1 MTFEEIKG
9 LDNKQPHIISEILA
23 EPFTAKDFLKVKGY
37 TITEGPAL
45 DTLRL
50 IVKSLDELHPNNWDF
65 EYAVHADH
73 IDLRSIY
80 ILFDVI
86 NITNSN
92 DDHHIIRDLLMRLS
106 ILSDNPEKQ
115 GFGLYNICGTRLTMT
130 KEEITSNYLHS
141 HLSSVN
147 IDSQDRQS
155 FTFQSFCTGS
165 GEINGYM
172 DRFNTRKNQT
182 TITDLLLQLYTLVS
196 WESIEGTPYM
206 NMRDIRFQDG
216 SGGGRSTQ
224 LRRVNQSNTPFIE
237 KAIPILEKIPNSFIF
252 EIDPKDPTN
261 LLVRITDIGQ
271 KALFEDAQLQ
281 EYVVTE
287 YQGSMY
293 IYADVQYKIQM
304 DSNTWQ
310 PRYTP
315 TEVIKFRGEN
325 RTFKIYSEE
334 QKTEQDDK
342 SSNITK
348 QFTNEYWNGL
358 CAEIKQRCYTKA
370 SRRSMLERNC

>member
-37 TITEGPAL
+37 PITEGPAL

-65 EYAVHADH
+65 EYAVHANY

-115 GFGLYNICGTRLTMT
+115 GFGLYNISGTRLTMT

-147 IDSQDRQS
+147 IDNSDRRN

-165 GEINGYM
+165 GEINSYM

-182 TITDLLLQLYTLVS
+182 TITDLLLQLYTLVN
-196 WESIEGTPYM
+196 WESLEGTPYM

-216 SGGGRSTQ
+216 SSGGRPNQ
-224 LRRVNQSNTPFIE
+224 LRRVNSNSSNFID
-237 KAIPILEKIPNSFIF
+237 KAVELLEKTPNTFIF
-252 EIDPKDPTN
+252 EVDPKDPTN
-261 LLVRITDIGQ
+261 LLVNITDLGQ
-271 KALFEDAQLQ
+271 KVLFEASELQ
-281 EYVVTE
+281 DYVVTE
-287 YQGSMY
+287 YQSSLY
-293 IYADVQYKIQM
+293 IYSDVQHRILM
-304 DSNTWQ
+304 DSNTWR
-310 PRYTP
+310 PRHTP

-325 RTFKIYSEE
+325 RTFNIYSET
-334 QKTEQDDK
+334 QTQTQDDK

-348 QFTNEYWNGL
+348 SFTTEYWNGL
-358 CAEIKQRCYTKA
+358 YTEIKQRCYTKA
-370 SRRSMLERNC
+370 SRRSLLERNC

>member
-37 TITEGPAL
+37 PITEGPAL

-65 EYAVHADH
+65 EYAVHANH

-86 NITNSN
+86 NITNSKG
-92 DDHHIIRDLLMRLS
+92 DEHIIRDLLMRLS
-106 ILSDNPEKQ
+106 ILSDIPEEQ
-115 GFGLYNICGTRLTMT
+115 GFGLYNISGTRLTMT
-130 KEEITSNYLHS
+130 TEEITSNYLHS

-165 GEINGYM
+165 GEINEYM

-196 WESIEGTPYM
+196 WESLEGTPYM

-216 SGGGRSTQ
+216 SSGGRPNQ
-224 LRRVNQSNTPFIE
+224 LRRVNSNSSNFID
-237 KAIPILEKIPNSFIF
+237 KAVELLEKTPNTFIF
-252 EIDPKDPTN
+252 EVDPKDPTN
-261 LLVRITDIGQ
+261 LLVNITDLGQ
-271 KALFEDAQLQ
+271 KVLFEASELQ
-281 EYVVTE
+281 DYVVTE
-287 YQGSMY
+287 YQSSLY
-293 IYADVQYKIQM
+293 IYSDVQHRILM
-304 DSNTWQ
+304 DSNTWR
-310 PRYTP
+310 PRHTP

-325 RTFKIYSEE
+325 RTFKIYSET
-334 QKTEQDDK
+334 QTQDDK

-348 QFTNEYWNGL
+348 SFTTEYWNGL
-358 CAEIKQRCYTKA
+358 YTEIKQRCYTKA
-370 SRRSMLERNC
+370 SRRSLLERNC

>member
-37 TITEGPAL
+37 PITEGPAL

-65 EYAVHADH
+65 EYAVHANH

-92 DDHHIIRDLLMRLS
+92 GDEHIIRDLLMRLS
-106 ILSDNPEKQ
+106 ILSDNTEEQ
-115 GFGLYNICGTRLTMT
+115 GFGLYNISGTRLTMT

-147 IDSQDRQS
+147 IDSQDRRN

-165 GEINGYM
+165 GEINSYM
-172 DRFNTRKNQT
+172 DKFNTTKNLPN
-182 TITDLLLQLYTLVS
+182 ITDLLLQLYTLVS
-196 WESIEGTPYM
+196 WESLEGTPYM
-206 NMRDIRFQDG
+206 NMEDIRFRDG
-216 SGGGRSTQ
+216 SSGGRSNQ
-224 LRRVNQSNTPFIE
+224 LRRVNSNSSNFIG
-237 KAIPILEKIPNSFIF
+237 KAVELLEKTPNTFIF
-252 EIDPKDPTN
+252 EVDPKDPTN
-261 LLVRITDIGQ
+261 LLVDITDLGQ
-271 KALFEDAQLQ
+271 KALFEASELQ
-281 EYVVTE
+281 DYVVTE
-287 YQGSMY
+287 YQGSLY
-293 IYADVQYKIQM
+293 IYSDVQHRILM
-304 DSNTWQ
+304 DSNTWR
-310 PRYTP
+310 PRHTP
-315 TEVIKFRGEN
+315 TEVINFKGVN
-325 RTFKIYSEE
+325 RTFNIYSET
-334 QKTEQDDK
+334 QTQDDK

-348 QFTNEYWNGL
+348 SFTTEYWNGL
-358 CAEIKQRCYTKA
+358 YTEIKQRCYTKA
-370 SRRSMLERNC
+370 SRRSLLERNC

>member
-37 TITEGPAL
+37 PITEGPAL

-65 EYAVHADH
+65 EYAVHANH

-86 NITNSN
+86 NITNS
-92 DDHHIIRDLLMRLS
+92 DGDEHIIRDLLMRLS
-106 ILSDNPEKQ
+106 ILSDNPEEQ
-115 GFGLYNICGTRLTMT
+115 GFGLYNISGTRLTMT

-141 HLSSVN
+141 HLSSVS
-147 IDSQDRQS
+147 IDSQDRRN

-165 GEINGYM
+165 GEINSYM

-182 TITDLLLQLYTLVS
+182 TITDLLLQLYTLVN
-196 WESIEGTPYM
+196 WESLEGTPYM

-216 SGGGRSTQ
+216 SSGGRPNQ
-224 LRRVNQSNTPFIE
+224 LRRVNSNSSNFID
-237 KAIPILEKIPNSFIF
+237 KAVELLEKTPNKIIF
-252 EIDPKDPTN
+252 EVDPKDPTN
-261 LLVRITDIGQ
+261 LLVNITDLGQ
-271 KALFEDAQLQ
+271 KVLFEASELQ
-281 EYVVTE
+281 DYVVTE
-287 YQGSMY
+287 YQSSLY
-293 IYADVQYKIQM
+293 IYSDVQHRILM
-304 DSNTWQ
+304 DSNTWR
-310 PRYTP
+310 PRHTP